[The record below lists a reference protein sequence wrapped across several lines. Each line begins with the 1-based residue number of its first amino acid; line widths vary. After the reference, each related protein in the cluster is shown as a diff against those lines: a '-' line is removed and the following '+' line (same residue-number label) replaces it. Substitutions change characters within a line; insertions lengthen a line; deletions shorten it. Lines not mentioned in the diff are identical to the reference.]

1 MTGSVY
7 VLFCFVFFKSP
18 KHHEENLVE
27 NLKIEDERQKKSH
40 ALFQA
45 IDAVLEVVV
54 VVVVEE
60 KRKGLLFLS
69 SGDLPDPRI
78 KHRSPALQADS
89 LPFEL

>member
-1 MTGSVY
+1 M
-7 VLFCFVFFKSP
+7 
-18 KHHEENLVE
+18 E

-60 KRKGLLFLS
+60 KRKATIFVHNY
-69 SGDLPDPRI
+69 P
-78 KHRSPALQADS
+78 H
-89 LPFEL
+89 F